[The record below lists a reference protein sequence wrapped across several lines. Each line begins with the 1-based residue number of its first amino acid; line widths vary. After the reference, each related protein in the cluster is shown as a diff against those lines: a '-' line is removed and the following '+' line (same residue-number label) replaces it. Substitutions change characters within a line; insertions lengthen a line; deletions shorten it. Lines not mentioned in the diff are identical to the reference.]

1 MLWRVNNRT
10 LACCPNII
18 ANFLQPSPFFRR
30 SAQWNGEF
38 IVRCLLVAPALSLI
52 FSASGSSFPSIGLML
67 SSLFNSALVVQR
79 NAMVGSCSVKNTGV
93 LSCFV
98 RDILSIM
105 GVFLLPPSRYY
116 SDVLKDS
123 AATGECIFS
132 GAHDTISLRC
142 ANLKPQTIHAL
153 MLFKRHLRL
162 S

>member
-1 MLWRVNNRT
+1 
-10 LACCPNII
+10 
-18 ANFLQPSPFFRR
+18 
-30 SAQWNGEF
+30 
-38 IVRCLLVAPALSLI
+38 
-52 FSASGSSFPSIGLML
+52 ML

-153 MLFKRHLRL
+153 MLFKQHLCL
-162 S
+162 A